1 MESEDCWA
9 GAGEGVPG
17 TFWVADEDD
26 WTGAAGAEG
35 VCATAGAGVEGVALL
50 DEAADGF
57 GW

>member
-1 MESEDCWA
+1 M
-9 GAGEGVPG
+9 PG